1 MNNKQDTTCSFNK
14 RSVFDR
20 FIPTNGHW
28 DLAKLEEELQGMW
41 NARTHCVVCY
51 RKWHHVYKYVI
62 NIVDQMTSVAGNWQ
76 MFDEHHLED
85 ELQQLPW

>member
-41 NARTHCVVCY
+41 NA
-51 RKWHHVYKYVI
+51 
-62 NIVDQMTSVAGNWQ
+62 IVSGIMFTS
-76 MFDEHHLED
+76 MSST
-85 ELQQLPW
+85 